1 MLSWHFNFN
10 DIDSRFTEA
19 VAQDELDLDRTWD
32 GEHVHLEDLLHRKVE
47 VGPGDRHLV
56 RLRYLSIID
65 EQDGVHLHLFNLGL
79 TGSLRARQLLIRR
92 DSIVILQI

>member
-47 VGPGDRHLV
+47 VEPGDRHLV